1 MKSILI
7 VLSVLSVAAYLT
19 EAKPFFTGHGS
30 GSGSAKASGSGSSS
44 GGGHGGGLSSIIG

>member
-30 GSGSAKASGSGSSS
+30 GSGSAKSSSGSSS
-44 GGGHGGGLSSIIG
+44 GGGLSSIIG

>member
-1 MKSILI
+1 MKSFLI

-30 GSGSAKASGSGSSS
+30 GSGSAKASSSS
-44 GGGHGGGLSSIIG
+44 GGGLGGGLSSIIG

>member
-30 GSGSAKASGSGSSS
+30 GSGSAKTSSGSSS
-44 GGGHGGGLSSIIG
+44 GGGLSSIIG

>member
-1 MKSILI
+1 MKSFLI

-30 GSGSAKASGSGSSS
+30 GSGSAKASSSS
-44 GGGHGGGLSSIIG
+44 GGHGGGLSSIIG